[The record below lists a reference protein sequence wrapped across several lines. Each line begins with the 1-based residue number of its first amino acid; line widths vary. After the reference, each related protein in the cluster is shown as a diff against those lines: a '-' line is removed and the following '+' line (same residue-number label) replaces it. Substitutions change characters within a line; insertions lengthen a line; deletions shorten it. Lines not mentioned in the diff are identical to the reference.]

1 MAETYYRWGTSRR
14 QAGDKRMDLLWP
26 VEVWTVQV
34 PQPGTHINVFQ
45 EAILGLMLSGVR
57 ELSDIS
63 VQLALDKQLVAF
75 IIAQELQPRAWVDQ
89 RQAVT
94 DKGREALKGM
104 TDPDRSLVVKYAFR
118 DGLGGQWLPRLSD
131 ELPEVFSVPGSTP
144 DRPVFD
150 RDRNSGHTLKPYFLK
165 GKPQPLP
172 DVMALRKAVRE
183 FQRDLRSTDDQT
195 ALAWDDLDGSQ
206 IELLSNAPQTAHVWC
221 QIYTATQDIQPW
233 LVSDPWGV
241 SAALKPL
248 RLALEKQLEHEPV
261 LEMRMQERLALGG
274 TPSIESDRDWE
285 AQIVFQVEAQVQQWL
300 GTLNR
305 PQLQPIREQVLGV
318 LRLETVIKDSIQPRQ
333 EQLDSLA
340 TQSGKMLEALMQW
353 VLVRWVVDARA
364 WPREWHRLT
373 TEKFLVELP
382 LLHPLPLMQ
391 IKLLGGQSCR
401 HIRNAATQKGQVAFK
416 ALLVAAL
423 LATQHHPDHPLRTIG
438 LASFDFN
445 QFKLRNDGSHHT
457 GKKMQRDEVL
467 ALSEM
472 CLDWLKKFRP
482 YFSI

>member
-1 MAETYYRWGTSRR
+1 VAETYYRWGTSRR

-45 EAILGLMLSGVR
+45 EAILGLLLSGVR
-57 ELSDIS
+57 ELSDLS
-63 VQLALDKQLVAF
+63 EQLALDKQLVAF

-94 DKGREALKGM
+94 DKGREALQGM

-131 ELPEVFSVPGSTP
+131 ELPEEFSVPGSTP

-195 ALAWDDLDGSQ
+195 ALTWDDLDGSQ
-206 IELLSNAPQTAHVWC
+206 IELLSDTPQTAHVWC

-274 TPSIESDRDWE
+274 KSISESDRDWE
-285 AQIVFQVEAQVQQWL
+285 AQTVFQAEAQVQQWL
-300 GTLNR
+300 GALNT
-305 PQLQPIREQVLGV
+305 PQLQPIRERVLGV

-353 VLVRWVVDARA
+353 VLIRWVVDARA
-364 WPREWHRLT
+364 WPRNNDDPKR
-373 TEKFLVELP
+373 VE
-382 LLHPLPLMQ
+382 
-391 IKLLGGQSCR
+391 KLLAELSLPHQLNPKWKEALRRQNWHSV
-401 HIRNAATQKGQVAFK
+401 RNAAVRQDQPFK
-416 ALLVAAL
+416 ALLCAAL
-423 LATQHHPDHPLRTIG
+423 LATQYHPDHPLRMIELTN
-438 LASFDFN
+438 FDFN

-457 GKKMQRDEVL
+457 GKKMQRDEIL
-467 ALSEM
+467 AFSEM
-472 CLDWLKKFRP
+472 CLDWLGQFRP

>member
-45 EAILGLMLSGVR
+45 ETILGLMLSGVR
-57 ELSDIS
+57 ELSDLS
-63 VQLALDKQLVAF
+63 EQLALDKQLVAF

-94 DKGREALKGM
+94 DKGREALQGM

-206 IELLSNAPQTAHVWC
+206 IELLSNAQQTAHVWC

-285 AQIVFQVEAQVQQWL
+285 AQIVFQAEAQVQQWL
-300 GTLNR
+300 GSLNR
-305 PQLQPIREQVLGV
+305 PQLQPIRERVLRV
-318 LRLETVIKDSIQPRQ
+318 LRLESAIKESIQPRP
-333 EQLDSLA
+333 EQLASLA
-340 TQSGKMLEALMQW
+340 NESGAMLEALMQW
-353 VLVRWVVDARA
+353 VLVRWVVDARTWSRKDA
-364 WPREWHRLT
+364 SPKMENLLAELSLPHQLNPKWKDALRGQKWHS
-373 TEKFLVELP
+373 V
-382 LLHPLPLMQ
+382 
-391 IKLLGGQSCR
+391 
-401 HIRNAATQKGQVAFK
+401 RNAAVRQDQPFK
-416 ALLVAAL
+416 ALLFAAL
-423 LATQHHPDHPLRTIG
+423 LATQHHLDHPLRTIE
-438 LASFDFN
+438 LTNFDFN

-472 CLDWLKKFRP
+472 CLDWLGQFRP